1 MLGGAKGGGTKIA
14 DVKTDGEEI
23 DDGEEI
29 ADVKNDDGEEIANLI
44 QAFYE
49 ERLMCC
55 APGGI
60 DGIVQ

>member
-1 MLGGAKGGGTKIA
+1 MKGGAKGEEETKIA
-14 DVKTDGEEI
+14 DVKT
-23 DDGEEI
+23 DGEEI